1 MPKEIKSLVACSQDV
16 LARHLDFLDDVG
28 RAPYSL
34 LREALCKA
42 TPQQLDRIE
51 RINPHLIPESIEL
64 WLPHCLS
71 FSDIREAYNQDVYPE
86 FTDWRQLYHERVQE
100 NERRRQMARAK
111 MKKEYNKIQ
120 SEKAAKSIKV
130 LSGVV
135 PIQGRKTTTYE
146 AAKRS
151 TTSKLFR
158 ETRKAAERTHAIY
171 KSKPSPSTVANQR
184 PQRLSSMQ
192 TTTTSSNQRP
202 GSALTRAYNSLYEQ
216 QHMPPRSPIYR
227 PLVQPPP
234 RISSP
239 AKNTPSSS
247 PSSSECIPTTK
258 KPRLNDRNHLTTSRS
273 PRPNFSSNRRQSESA
288 SSHDNAS
295 TAKRPVAIVNF
306 DIFKQLS

>member
-1 MPKEIKSLVACSQDV
+1 MPKEIKSLVALSQDV
-16 LARHLDFLDDVG
+16 LGRHLDLLDDVG
-28 RAPYSL
+28 RTPYSL

-51 RINPHLIPESIEL
+51 RVNPHLIPESNEL
-64 WLPHCLS
+64 WLPHCLL
-71 FSDIREAYNQDVYPE
+71 FSDIREAYNDDVYPE
-86 FTDWRQLYHERVQE
+86 CTDWRQLYHERVEE

-135 PIQGRKTTTYE
+135 PIQGRRTTTYE

-158 ETRKAAERTHAIY
+158 ETRKAAERTQLRR
-171 KSKPSPSTVANQR
+171 V
-184 PQRLSSMQ
+184 SMQ
-192 TTTTSSNQRP
+192 TTSSNQRP
-202 GSALTRAYNSLYEQ
+202 ASALTRAYNTLYEQ
-216 QHMPPRSPIYR
+216 QHMPPHSPVYR
-227 PLVQPPP
+227 PLVQPPS

-239 AKNTPSSS
+239 AKNPPST
-247 PSSSECIPTTK
+247 SSSEYIPASK
-258 KPRLNDRNHLTTSRS
+258 KPRWNDRNHLTKSNTRS
-273 PRPNFSSNRRQSESA
+273 LMSNFSPSQSQPQPANSNSA
-288 SSHDNAS
+288 S
-295 TAKRPVAIVNF
+295 TTKRPAAIVNF

>member
-158 ETRKAAERTHAIY
+158 ETRKAAERT
-171 KSKPSPSTVANQR
+171 
-184 PQRLSSMQ
+184 LSSMQ